1 VSKPVHEL
9 AIAQEVIA
17 LVAAR
22 TEGARVTRVVLEI
35 GRLCAVLPDAM
46 RFCFDLAT
54 EGTVAEGAA
63 LEIREV
69 PGRGRC
75 RACGSE
81 VALDRPFGRCRC
93 GGSDLEWLAGEE
105 LRIKEVTLADRK
117 DV

>member
-1 VSKPVHEL
+1 VHEL
-9 AIAQEVIA
+9 AIAEEVVA

-22 TEGARVTRVVLEI
+22 TGGARVSRVVLEI

-46 RFCFDLAT
+46 RFCFDLVT
-54 EGTVAEGAA
+54 EGTVAEGAR
-63 LEIREV
+63 LEIVEI

-93 GGSDLEWLAGEE
+93 GGSDLEWLTGEE
-105 LRIKEVTLADRK
+105 LRIKEVTVVERREA
-117 DV
+117 

>member
-1 VSKPVHEL
+1 MHEL

-75 RACGSE
+75 RDCGSE

>member
-1 VSKPVHEL
+1 MHEL
-9 AIAQEVIA
+9 AIAEEVVA

-54 EGTVAEGAA
+54 EGTAADGAE
-63 LEIREV
+63 LEILEI

-75 RACGSE
+75 RGCGSS
-81 VALDRPFGRCRC
+81 RCSC
-93 GGSDLEWLAGEE
+93 GSSASPCRASPCRAGPCG
-105 LRIKEVTLADRK
+105 
-117 DV
+117 

>member
-1 VSKPVHEL
+1 MHEL
-9 AIAQEVIA
+9 AIAEEVVA

-22 TEGARVTRVVLEI
+22 TNGARVTRVVLEI

-54 EGTVAEGAA
+54 EGTAAEGAR
-63 LEIREV
+63 LEILES

-75 RACGSE
+75 RACGADVVLE
-81 VALDRPFGRCRC
+81 RPFARCRC

-105 LRIKEVTLADRK
+105 LRIKEVTLIDGGES
-117 DV
+117 